1 MTDQN
6 SLFVYCVLDKKEYVD
21 LKLAFTWLLL
31 LYFAASILVVLLIG
45 SLASLSED
53 KHLCHIDSFETEGLE
68 MIILYLEYLIG

>member
-45 SLASLSED
+45 SLAWLSEAR
-53 KHLCHIDSFETEGLE
+53 HLRHIESFEPKGLE
-68 MIILYLEYLIG
+68 MIELYLEYLIG